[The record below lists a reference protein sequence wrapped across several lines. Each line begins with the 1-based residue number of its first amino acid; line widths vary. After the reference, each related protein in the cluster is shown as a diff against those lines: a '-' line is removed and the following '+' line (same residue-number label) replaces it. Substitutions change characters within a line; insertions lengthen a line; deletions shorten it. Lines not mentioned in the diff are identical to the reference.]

1 MIVCRSDPQ
10 GRFSLPIF
18 VFMWNRFSSTLGK
31 LMFAALALVSQS
43 LKSQVVVLSN
53 TSAVNSALERALNTG
68 EYTLEACIAQ
78 ALNQNIDVQLSM
90 LSQSQSKLTLDQSI
104 RNFGPDLSGA
114 AGQFYQSG
122 RSIDRFTN
130 QFVQSTI
137 GSNNFQLQ
145 GSLLLF
151 GGLQNVNNYK
161 QANENWLASGMDL
174 KAMQLTVTLQVAAAY
189 IQCLQAH
196 ASQLAAADVLESSK
210 FQLERGEKIF
220 NAGGSTE
227 GALLSLKAQVANDAA
242 NLTNAENVNATA
254 LQNLKQ
260 LIRVEYHKPFSPVYE
275 DLGIITAPFEY
286 TVNQLVDSILVKR
299 PDYQAASYRV
309 AAAEFGL
316 RSAKGALMPTLSVGG
331 SLNTV
336 YSDNAKAIDNISVTG
351 FSPIGRVQG
360 TNELVEAPQYAYSM
374 KTKAFGDQIHDN
386 FGRSLGINLNI
397 PIYSGLSRQNQVK
410 TANLAVLRAQL
421 NMDRIQQNVQ
431 NEVLTAFNN
440 YKNAE
445 KRYNSNLENKNLQAQ
460 NQKYVKQRY
469 DAGAASYFEYQMA
482 IATSSAAHQNYI
494 SAKYE
499 LAFRR
504 LVLEFYLSPNLYQS
518 SINPTQN

>member
-1 MIVCRSDPQ
+1 
-10 GRFSLPIF
+10 
-18 VFMWNRFSSTLGK
+18 MWNRI
-31 LMFAALALVSQS
+31 S
-43 LKSQVVVLSN
+43 LKLCYLTLTAFLWWSPSLQSQVSVASN
-53 TSAVNSALERALNTG
+53 ASAVNAALERAQLSG

-90 LSQSQSKLTLDQSI
+90 LSLSQSRYTLDQSI
-104 RNFGPDLSGA
+104 RNFGPDISGA

-161 QANENWLASGMDL
+161 QANENWLASEKDL
-174 KAMQLTVTLQVAAAY
+174 KAIQLTVTLQVASAY
-189 IQCLQAH
+189 VQCLQAH
-196 ASQLAAADVLESSK
+196 ASQLAAAEVLESSK
-210 FQLERGEKIF
+210 FQLERGEKIYK
-220 NAGGSTE
+220 AGGSTQ

-260 LIRVEYHKPFSPVYE
+260 LIRVEYHKPFQPVYE
-275 DLGIITAPFEY
+275 DLGIISEPFEY
-286 TVNQLVDSILVKR
+286 SVGQLVDTILTKR
-299 PDYQAASYRV
+299 PDYQAASFRV

-336 YSDNAKAIDNISVTG
+336 YSDNAKLVDNVSIAG

-360 TNELVEAPQYAYSM
+360 TNELVEAPQYTYSM
-374 KTKAFGDQIHDN
+374 KTKAFGDQVHDN

-410 TANLAVLRAQL
+410 SANLGVLRAQL
-421 NMDRIQQNVQ
+421 NRDRIQQNVQ

-440 YKNAE
+440 FKNAE
-445 KRYNSNLENKNLQAQ
+445 KRFNANLENKNLQSQ
-460 NQKYVKQRY
+460 NQQYVKQRY

-482 IATSSAAHQNYI
+482 LASSAAANQNYI

-504 LVLEFYLSPNLYQS
+504 LVLEFYLRPDPYQTQ
-518 SINPTQN
+518 INSTQN